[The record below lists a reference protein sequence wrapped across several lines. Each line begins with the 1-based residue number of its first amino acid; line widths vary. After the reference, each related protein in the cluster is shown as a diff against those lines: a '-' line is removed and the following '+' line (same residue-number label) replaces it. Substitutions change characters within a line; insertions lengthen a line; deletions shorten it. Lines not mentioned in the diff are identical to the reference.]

1 MFRSFV
7 ARSKR
12 KSADAL
18 MSLSEIVAGRLNSFL
33 ILAGSKASEITLE
46 GPDGAANITNFGG
59 VTESRPRPR
68 EDKGC
73 DDDQAK
79 RTKATEYSRPPWSAT
94 NAPRRSLSTSS
105 R

>member
-18 MSLSEIVAGRLNSFL
+18 MSWSEIVAGRLNSFL

-59 VTESRPRPR
+59 ATESRPRPR
-68 EDKGC
+68 ENKVRRD
-73 DDDQAK
+73 AK
-79 RTKATEYSRPPWSAT
+79 PQRTKPTESSPPPRSGT
-94 NAPRRSLSTSS
+94 KVRRRSL
-105 R
+105 